1 MGAVS
6 LPEGMLARA
15 MGQFHLSPTA
25 IASVGRR
32 LRDEAEENRDPDA
45 RGQALWRAC
54 KTESSAA
61 ISHLAETVVPAAG
74 WDDLVLPSAQMAL
87 LRALAAQARHRDK
100 VHEQWGFADKG
111 ARGLGAAAL
120 FAGPSGTGKTLA
132 AEVIA
137 GSLDLP
143 LWRVDLS
150 RMLSKWIGETE
161 KNLASVFEAADP
173 GGAVLLFDEADAL
186 FGKRGEV
193 RDSHDRF
200 ANLEVSYLL
209 QRMESYRGL
218 AILTTNNED
227 ALDRAFLRRLRAIV
241 QFPFPDAKL
250 REDIWRRAFPA
261 RTPMREL
268 RFDKLARLQLSGG
281 AIRNMALTAAFLAA
295 EANDVVSMRRLWE
308 AAQIECAKIKH
319 PLSPAEIDDWLAP

>member
-1 MGAVS
+1 MCARASANGCSRWRPRNCRNRPITRSALLHRVRRDLVLANACLMVAADAQIGEIGVLADVIDRGPIVTTRVPLRGWSLRRPRTIALPRVSGVDRAWHWTRAVGAAS

-15 MGQFHLSPTA
+15 MGQFHLSPAA
-25 IASVGRR
+25 IASVGQR

-120 FAGPSGTGKTLA
+120 FAGPSGTGKTMA

-137 GSLDLP
+137 GALAILISSAST
-143 LWRVDLS
+143 S
-150 RMLSKWIGETE
+150 RRWSANGSARRRRTWH
-161 KNLASVFEAADP
+161 SVFDAADA

-186 FGKRGEV
+186 FGKRSEV
-193 RDSHDRF
+193 QGQPRP
-200 ANLEVSYLL
+200 
-209 QRMESYRGL
+209 
-218 AILTTNNED
+218 
-227 ALDRAFLRRLRAIV
+227 LR
-241 QFPFPDAKL
+241 
-250 REDIWRRAFPA
+250 
-261 RTPMREL
+261 
-268 RFDKLARLQLSGG
+268 
-281 AIRNMALTAAFLAA
+281 
-295 EANDVVSMRRLWE
+295 
-308 AAQIECAKIKH
+308 
-319 PLSPAEIDDWLAP
+319 